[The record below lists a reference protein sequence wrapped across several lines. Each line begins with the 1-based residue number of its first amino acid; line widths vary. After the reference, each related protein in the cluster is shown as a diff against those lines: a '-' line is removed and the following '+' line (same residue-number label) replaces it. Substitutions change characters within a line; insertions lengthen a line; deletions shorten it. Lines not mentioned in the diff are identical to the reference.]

1 MAHIHEK
8 IDYTVE
14 VFIVH
19 KNKVLL
25 RRHEKYD
32 IWLSVGGHIE
42 LDETPEQAAIREVK
56 EEVGLDI
63 ELVGNKKGE
72 ANGSSDNRGHRDLI
86 PPKYLGI
93 HPVNE
98 IHQHIVLVYFATSKT
113 DKILEPVD
121 EKEKAETRWVS
132 IEELEKMELVPNVKF
147 YALEALK
154 ELGEK

>member
-8 IDYTVE
+8 VDFTVE

-25 RRHEKYD
+25 RVHDKLK

-42 LDETPEQAAIREVK
+42 LDEDPIQAAIREVK

-63 ELVGNKKGE
+63 KIVESIKTPEDENYKG
-72 ANGSSDNRGHRDLI
+72 LI
-86 PPKYLGI
+86 NPKFLGI
-93 HPVNE
+93 NKISDTHK
-98 IHQHIVLVYFATSKT
+98 HIVFVYFATSDSEEISDSVSKHERT
-113 DKILEPVD
+113 
-121 EKEKAETRWVS
+121 ETRWCTK
-132 IEELEKMELVPNVKF
+132 EEIKKMGLVPNVEF

-154 ELGEK
+154 ELSSEK

>member
-1 MAHIHEK
+1 MPHINEK

-25 RRHEKYD
+25 RMHDKHH

-42 LDETPEQAAIREVK
+42 LDEDPVTAAIREVK

-63 ELVGNKKGE
+63 NILKSPVIPEDANYKG
-72 ANGSSDNRGHRDLI
+72 LI
-86 PPKYLGI
+86 APKFLGM
-93 HPVNE
+93 HQVNDA
-98 IHQHIVLVYFATSKT
+98 HSHIVFVYFATSDT
-113 DKILEPVD
+113 DKIIDSINEH
-121 EKEKAETRWVS
+121 EKSETRWYTKEEVKS
-132 IEELEKMELVPNVKF
+132 MGLRPNIEF

-154 ELGEK
+154 ELSK

>member
-25 RRHEKYD
+25 RKHDKYD

-42 LDETPEQAAIREVK
+42 LDETPEDAAVREVK

-63 ELVGNKKGE
+63 KLVGNRKGE
-72 ANGSSDNRGHRDLI
+72 ANGNSENRGHRDLL

-93 HPVNE
+93 HPVNDT
-98 IHQHIVLVYFATSKT
+98 HQHIVFVYFATTNS
-113 DKILEPVD
+113 DKILESIY
-121 EKEKAETRWVS
+121 EKEKAETCWVS
-132 IEELEKMELVPNVKF
+132 KDELEKMELVPNVKF

-154 ELGEK
+154 ELSI